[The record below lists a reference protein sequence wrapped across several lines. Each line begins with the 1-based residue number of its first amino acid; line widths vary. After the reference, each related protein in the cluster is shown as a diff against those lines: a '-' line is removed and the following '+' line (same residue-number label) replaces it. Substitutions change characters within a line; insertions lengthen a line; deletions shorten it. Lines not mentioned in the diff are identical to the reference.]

1 MSTNPNFNF
10 GMRNQNMFQNNQMS
24 DNQNE
29 KAQLF
34 QKMKNNINHNNQNNN
49 FQNMYMQNNLYQI
62 SNNQNQ
68 NNLNNQ
74 NNQFNNNNNVKIM
87 NNNFFQNNNNQ
98 NKNQNQNNQMNNN
111 NQNINYQGSQ
121 INNNQN
127 IYNNNKNDFIKTLHI
142 PKIDKDKSILCN
154 ISHQTPNIDKNE
166 TNEIKSMIQL
176 LYSNFGRN
184 REKLSSKLS
193 EEIKNKLGGEWF
205 VFVSKKNNKIQFN
218 IATISESDYLV
229 IDIGNSVFKIAK
241 MK

>member
-1 MSTNPNFNF
+1 MSSNSNL
-10 GMRNQNMFQNNQMS
+10 NQNMFQNNQTI

-34 QKMKNNINHNNQNNN
+34 QKMKNNINQNNQNNN
-49 FQNMYMQNNLYQI
+49 FQNMNMQNNFPQI

-68 NNLNNQ
+68 NFLNK
-74 NNQFNNNNNVKIM
+74 QFNNNNNVQIM

-111 NQNINYQGSQ
+111 NQKINYQGNQ

-127 IYNNNKNDFIKTLHI
+127 IYNNNKNDFIKTMHI

>member
-1 MSTNPNFNF
+1 MSSNPNFNF
-10 GMRNQNMFQNNQMS
+10 GMINQNMFQNNQMS

-74 NNQFNNNNNVKIM
+74 NNQFNNNNNNNVKII
-87 NNNFFQNNNNQ
+87 NNNFFQNND
-98 NKNQNQNNQMNNN
+98 
-111 NQNINYQGSQ
+111 NQNINYQGNY

-127 IYNNNKNDFIKTLHI
+127 IYNNNKNDFIKTMHI